1 MSAVVDLYKDI
12 TMICSSRLQV
22 TSASLFSQII
32 LLSLF
37 TFISLLS
44 VQQASASSYQQ
55 VYDVVFNKALQ
66 PKITADSIDSEI
78 QQELAVY
85 QAGQLP
91 AYKVTSRQ
99 FTQKVRERLATRS
112 EQTLNDEADYY
123 DRLDKLVHSNG
134 ICMAGS
140 WQITKA
146 GKNSKGQSYSGMFA
160 KDAQSLFIGRLSVAL
175 SDTKQGEYQAFG
187 MAGKIFGT
195 DNPKQNV
202 TTENFFVADVLAGA
216 QRDSVFVAPM
226 TNKPKVGFRF
236 SLLSLGLKVGPIFAK
251 ADKDA
256 GMRPVT
262 GIAQMGVTADANVVS
277 PKYMM
282 LSPIKPA
289 GYQPSSGIDFRQE
302 FMLKPEE
309 TVKGMTRDFEI
320 YVSDTATKPEDSGW
334 QHIGYIKADKTAVSY
349 GCDRQLH
356 FRHPQVD

>member
-1 MSAVVDLYKDI
+1 MSAVLELYKDI
-12 TMICSSRLQV
+12 TVIYSSRPQG
-22 TSASLFSQII
+22 TSIRLFSKIN

-37 TFISLLS
+37 TAISLVS

-55 VYDVVFNKALQ
+55 VYDVVFYEGLQ
-66 PKITADSIDSEI
+66 PEVTADNIDSEI

-85 QAGQLP
+85 QSGRLP
-91 AYKVTSRQ
+91 MYQVTASK
-99 FTQKVRERLATRS
+99 FNKALREQLATRS
-112 EQTLNDEADYY
+112 EQTLNDKVDYY

-134 ICMAGS
+134 ICMAGT
-140 WQITKA
+140 WQITEA
-146 GKNSKGQSYSGMFA
+146 GKNSEGQAYTGMFA

-202 TTENFFVADVLAGA
+202 TTENFFVADVLTGA
-216 QRDSVFVAPM
+216 HRDSVYEAPM

-236 SLLSLGLKVGPIFAK
+236 GVLSLGLKVGPIFSK
-251 ADKDA
+251 ADKNA

-262 GIAQMGVTADANVVS
+262 GIAKMGLATDANAVS

-289 GYQPSSGIDFRQE
+289 GYQLSPGIDFRQE

-309 TVKGMTRDFEI
+309 TAKGVTRDFEI

-356 FRHPQVD
+356 FAHPKVS